1 MTLSFSG
8 GDDTEPLPGC
18 PSHNQFHGNERV
30 SLVGQRQLAE
40 TLCRLLAAG
49 VDPLD
54 PEVTA
59 GLQSYRLWRTQPVA
73 AGRRAVEGGF
83 RAADS
88 AVEVA
93 ESRNRPVSEECGL
106 HELERRRIRAAAPVV
121 DALEFLWTA
130 DHASEVDGD
139 KRDLVRAVGA
149 WRAAVADPVTDG
161 KGPEP
166 QSATRLSVRD
176 PLSEDDPAREA
187 WEPYLASAL
196 DLSIEDFVHLCG
208 SDWTQLPP
216 NAGSLPHEEW
226 FIAGTPAQLMLSV
239 GSYGPAMAR
248 PVGRWDVQTLL
259 YEAVDRHVIAAQST
273 QDRAY
278 AAQVR
283 RDLLR
288 KRRRSF
294 RYCPICMEQTPPE
307 YWCEG
312 HCMGCGQRW
321 LGVVY

>member
-130 DHASEVDGD
+130 DHGVLRRLLRRLQPAPPSRQTRTAHPRRRPRRSGRNGPRQGRPGPGRRASPAPQTISAVPRNDHACLNPPGSTD
-139 KRDLVRAVGA
+139 PQRQRTPLRNGRD
-149 WRAAVADPVTDG
+149 
-161 KGPEP
+161 
-166 QSATRLSVRD
+166 
-176 PLSEDDPAREA
+176 
-187 WEPYLASAL
+187 
-196 DLSIEDFVHLCG
+196 
-208 SDWTQLPP
+208 QLP
-216 NAGSLPHEEW
+216 
-226 FIAGTPAQLMLSV
+226 
-239 GSYGPAMAR
+239 
-248 PVGRWDVQTLL
+248 
-259 YEAVDRHVIAAQST
+259 
-273 QDRAY
+273 
-278 AAQVR
+278 
-283 RDLLR
+283 
-288 KRRRSF
+288 
-294 RYCPICMEQTPPE
+294 
-307 YWCEG
+307 
-312 HCMGCGQRW
+312 
-321 LGVVY
+321 